1 MISSESL
8 TLYKLVKT
16 TRLAEG
22 MLDNNML
29 TVEAIKRTV
38 SAVSFFV
45 DRAKE
50 ECVENVYIFATAAT
64 RKAKNRDEFLSAVRN
79 TCGYEVDVVSG
90 EVEAR
95 LGYVGALNGR
105 DGGIIDVGGAS
116 TEVTVVDG
124 GRSIYTKSIELGAV
138 SLTDRCGQD
147 MFKADRFVEEKILEY
162 GNVPMTKFYSIGG
175 TATSIAAM
183 LQELDPYDPNMV
195 DGYTVSI
202 DQLCNLKQRLYS
214 LSVEE
219 RAKLKGLQPER
230 AKVIANGVNIL
241 LKLMNRFCID
251 SITVSEKD
259 NLEGYL
265 KLKLEK
271 V

>member
-1 MISSESL
+1 
-8 TLYKLVKT
+8 
-16 TRLAEG
+16 
-22 MLDNNML
+22 
-29 TVEAIKRTV
+29 
-38 SAVSFFV
+38 
-45 DRAKE
+45 
-50 ECVENVYIFATAAT
+50 
-64 RKAKNRDEFLSAVRN
+64 
-79 TCGYEVDVVSG
+79 
-90 EVEAR
+90 
-95 LGYVGALNGR
+95 
-105 DGGIIDVGGAS
+105 
-116 TEVTVVDG
+116 
-124 GRSIYTKSIELGAV
+124 
-138 SLTDRCGQD
+138 
-147 MFKADRFVEEKILEY
+147 
-162 GNVPMTKFYSIGG
+162 
-175 TATSIAAM
+175 M

-202 DQLCNLKQRLYS
+202 DQLRNLKQRLYS